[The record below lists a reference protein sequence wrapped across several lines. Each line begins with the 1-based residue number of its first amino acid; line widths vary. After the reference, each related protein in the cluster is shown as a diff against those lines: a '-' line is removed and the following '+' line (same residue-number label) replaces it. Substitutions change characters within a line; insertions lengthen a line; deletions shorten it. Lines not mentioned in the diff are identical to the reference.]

1 MPRGRLSSAGPEVG
15 TEAPWRPN
23 LGAPSQKRTRKRA
36 DKQDRASTLRGEPQ
50 RRTTSA
56 RSRAATPLA
65 PLTGLTSTRSTRDAR
80 IALLPPWSAASQ
92 RSCRRV

>member
-1 MPRGRLSSAGPEVG
+1 MPRGRLSSGPEVG

-36 DKQDRASTLRGEPQ
+36 DKQDRASTLRGS
-50 RRTTSA
+50 TSA
-56 RSRAATPLA
+56 EDDLGPLRAATPLA